1 MKLIK
6 SRRNLLIHLLMAF
19 MGGFAGMYGILVR
32 GSFGQAVTANLA
44 NAFRYMLLGDNIA
57 DAVFH
62 FGAILVFLFSLALTH
77 ILQLKNRRTAEITC
91 LLSQTVCILLSAAIP
106 ESTHGVLALYPIF
119 FLTGMQWGTFTGA
132 EGFNCST
139 IFCSNNSKQA
149 LFGWIDFCLTGK
161 HESFRQGLFYTTTL
175 VFFYSA
181 AVLSIF
187 ASDRYGAHAI
197 LIELLPLLLVAWIWF
212 VNDRDAA
219 RKAEEAM

>member
-1 MKLIK
+1 
-6 SRRNLLIHLLMAF
+6 
-19 MGGFAGMYGILVR
+19 
-32 GSFGQAVTANLA
+32 
-44 NAFRYMLLGDNIA
+44 
-57 DAVFH
+57 
-62 FGAILVFLFSLALTH
+62 
-77 ILQLKNRRTAEITC
+77 
-91 LLSQTVCILLSAAIP
+91 
-106 ESTHGVLALYPIF
+106 
-119 FLTGMQWGTFTGA
+119 MQWGTFTGA

-219 RKAEEAM
+219 RKAAEEAM